1 MDFDHDISR
10 PHLTEPGINYYLNE
24 TLKQCHKFK
33 VTYNNNLVNLGL
45 LVFFLIILGC
55 ILLYKYKGRL
65 TREEIK
71 RRNRE
76 KQQYIL
82 SKVKNFQEAK
92 RTAHQ
97 DLISGLP
104 GWDNEYDAI
113 IGNKKHINL

>member
-1 MDFDHDISR
+1 MNFDDYDLR
-10 PHLTEPGINYYLNE
+10 PQLTEPGINYYLNE
-24 TLKQCHKFK
+24 TLKQCQIFK
-33 VTYNNNLVNLGL
+33 INYNNIVVNVCL
-45 LVFFLIILGC
+45 LVGFFIILGV

-65 TREEIK
+65 TKAEINK
-71 RRNRE
+71 RNKE

-92 RTAHQ
+92 KSAHQ

-113 IGNKKHINL
+113 IKSRF

>member
-1 MDFDHDISR
+1 MDFDAR

-24 TLKQCHKFK
+24 TLKQCHIFK
-33 VTYNNNLVNLGL
+33 INHNNTVINISL
-45 LVFFLIILGC
+45 LVGFILILAS

-65 TREEIK
+65 TREEVNK
-71 RRNRE
+71 KNKE

-92 RTAHQ
+92 RSAHQ

-113 IGNKKHINL
+113 VGKSRI

>member
-1 MDFDHDISR
+1 MYFEDDLSR
-10 PHLTEPGINYYLNE
+10 PQLTEPGINYYLNE
-24 TLKQCHKFK
+24 TLKQCQIFK
-33 VTYNNNLVNLGL
+33 INYNNVVINICLLTGFFIVLGS
-45 LVFFLIILGC
+45 

-65 TREEIK
+65 TRAEINK
-71 RRNRE
+71 RNKD

-104 GWDNEYDAI
+104 SWDNEYDAI
-113 IGNKKHINL
+113 INKVPF